1 MKKTLF
7 ALGILGFTTAYAQTT
22 EKRVGINTENPKAT
36 LQIVGDPTVAT
47 HFDGIIAPH
56 ITGDQLKAKNY
67 GTEQTGALVYVSTA
81 ATTPEGQTINVKS
94 AGYYY
99 FDGNVWQTTKPLVYS
114 AGKGIAISANNEISR
129 TGFEEVTED
138 GKTGWRLIGR
148 DANNY
153 GNIGVGA
160 LDASYSS
167 GASTTSGATGEHSV
181 ALGYNATASG
191 SKSFAGLNGT
201 AQGKE
206 SIAMGRAAS
215 VAPAAEWS
223 IALGYV
229 DVNGGNSAAI
239 SNWAKST
246 VASHRSFAIGS
257 GNSLTSTG
265 NYNFAYGYSNKIPSN
280 GGIFTIGQE
289 NNVNSGWSYSI
300 GRNNTIESNG
310 IYNHVFGFD
319 NEIKSEKAASS
330 FAIGQKNIISES
342 SSYAFGSTNTVSG
355 YGSIAIGYE
364 ARAES
369 NNTFAWGQKAVATAQ
384 VPIAIGKGGNQ
395 LTISD
400 TGNVGIGLGAAAA
413 TEKLDVNG
421 NAKINGIITL
431 QPQTLPST
439 CTDGQIMFSN
449 NSFYGCLGGGWKTF
463 TLVD

>member
-7 ALGILGFTTAYAQTT
+7 VLGILGFTTAYAQM
-22 EKRVGINTENPKAT
+22 EKRVGINTEEPKAT
-36 LQIVGDPTVAT
+36 LDVKGDPTATT
-47 HFDGIIAPH
+47 HFDGIIAPR

-81 ATTPEGQTINVKS
+81 ATTPEGQTINVKN

-229 DVNGGNSAAI
+229 DVSGGNSAAI
-239 SNWAKST
+239 SNWKPST

-265 NYNFAYGYSNKIPSN
+265 NYNFAYGYDNNIPSN

-289 NNVNSGWSYSI
+289 NNVNSGGSYSI
-300 GRNNTIESNG
+300 GWKNTIDSNG
-310 IYNHVFGFD
+310 YYNHIFGF
-319 NEIKSEKAASS
+319 NNKITVGSSS
-330 FAIGQKNIISES
+330 FAIGQQNTVSES

-431 QPQTLPST
+431 QPQILPST